1 MKRESGSGGG
11 AVLLLARGGPG
22 PWKEFVEAIVGPEID
37 QASEDIGK
45 PGLGIDA
52 GQFGGF
58 DERGE
63 DGPIFG
69 AVVVTGEESIL
80 ARQGY
85 CPFILPMSGGS
96 WKSTTGIIPISAARS
111 WCVAWSSA
119 RQANSVVCKGRQASW
134 YRLPVGCSIPWFVR
148 E

>member
-1 MKRESGSGGG
+1 MADISIQ
-11 AVLLLARGGPG
+11 P
-22 PWKEFVEAIVGPEID
+22 
-37 QASEDIGK
+37 ASAK
-45 PGLGIDA
+45 PVI
-52 GQFGGF
+52 FISYSHK
-58 DERGE
+58 DEPDHPR
-63 DGPIFG
+63 D
-69 AVVVTGEESIL
+69 
-80 ARQGY
+80 GY

>member
-1 MKRESGSGGG
+1 M
-11 AVLLLARGGPG
+11 AVDDPGDDVGEIGVRLDSAELA
-22 PWKEFVEAIVGPEID
+22 
-37 QASEDIGK
+37 
-45 PGLGIDA
+45 
-52 GQFGGF
+52 GF
-58 DERGE
+58 DERGD
-63 DGPIFG
+63 DGPVFAAAVG
-69 AVVVTGEESIL
+69 AGEQRVLAIES
-80 ARQGY
+80 Y